1 MTDATKGKSPVQSLV
16 DEITLLR
23 HDFEKLRGS
32 HPSKEE
38 AALIAKTLM
47 ESAEL
52 MSVAS
57 QKAEKDLSRLA
68 HRAQQEAF
76 ELSRSTAS
84 RAIKDVEASLRSS
97 ANQTFDHYRTAA
109 EEARR
114 TSWRYFGGFWVW
126 LLSMLALGALIGALT
141 AFWVQGLI
149 SAKEFGDY
157 PRIFC
162 SSAGGETG
170 TTEDGGRYCVFFYD

>member
-1 MTDATKGKSPVQSLV
+1 
-16 DEITLLR
+16 
-23 HDFEKLRGS
+23 
-32 HPSKEE
+32 
-38 AALIAKTLM
+38 
-47 ESAEL
+47 

-68 HRAQQEAF
+68 HRAQKEAF

-84 RAIKDVEASLRSS
+84 RAIKDVEESLRSS
-97 ANQTFDHYRTAA
+97 ANQTFDRYRIAA
-109 EEARR
+109 EEARK

-126 LLSMLALGALIGALT
+126 LFSMLALGALIGALA

-170 TTEDGGRYCVFFYD
+170 TTEDGGKYCVFFYD